1 MKKDK
6 VKLFHSF
13 EELEADEIKADSSS
27 YSAKVAK
34 ESYRIMHA
42 FAMALRKSI
51 LKNDNSGQ
59 DNLPQV
65 SK

>member
-1 MKKDK
+1 MKRSK

-13 EELEADEIKADSSS
+13 EELEADEIKTNSSS
-27 YSAKVAK
+27 YSAKIAK
-34 ESYRIMHA
+34 ESYRILHD

-59 DNLPQV
+59 DNLPQA